1 MPSSTAEKDELEMD
15 LTILG
20 LVLVRLVMEPVID
33 LARFPLEDD
42 NVLAVSRLLGRL
54 TEDV

>member
-1 MPSSTAEKDELEMD
+1 MD

-20 LVLVRLVMEPVID
+20 LVLARLVTEPVMD
-33 LARFPLEDD
+33 LARFPLDDD
-42 NVLAVSRLLGRL
+42 NVLAVSRVLGRL